1 MAVYMLVRVL
11 KYPTTNLSAE
21 EPMSA
26 EPIEAF
32 PPAGKKVEDYDLTQA
47 QLGRGSRPGT
57 LVLIEERL
65 ATLLASE
72 IEHLLRVRTRI
83 QVSQSRTIRWTE
95 FVGERPA
102 TGCFN
107 YLELDAIGGYG
118 LVEVQLKTLFG
129 FLDRLFGGEG
139 KDIDDSPRLKLSRV
153 EERVVRRLVHLFA
166 RSLEAAWRPVVPM
179 TVRHLRV
186 ETKAS
191 NAAVATNGDWVL
203 VTSFEIVTDD
213 ESMGDLCLALPVALL
228 EPFKERLA
236 SGSYENKRQRD
247 DGWENHFRRIV
258 NSVPVEVIAELGRA
272 NVTIGDLLTWKVDDV
287 VRLDQAA
294 ERPIQVSIA
303 GVPKYRGD
311 ITVQFGNLAV
321 QLKSM
326 STRQVPVSQEKTD
339 DI

>member
-1 MAVYMLVRVL
+1 
-11 KYPTTNLSAE
+11 
-21 EPMSA
+21 MSA
-26 EPIEAF
+26 EPVEAF
-32 PPAGKKVEDYDLTQA
+32 PPAGKKIEDYDLTQA
-47 QLGRGSRPGT
+47 QLGRGSRPET

-65 ATLLASE
+65 STLLASE

-83 QVSQSRTIRWTE
+83 QVSESRTVRWTE
-95 FVGERPA
+95 FVSECPT

-107 YLELDAIGGYG
+107 YLELEAIGGYG
-118 LVEVQLKTLFG
+118 FLEVQLKTLFG

-139 KDIDDSPRLKLSRV
+139 KDIDDSPRIKLSRV

-166 RSLEAAWRPVVPM
+166 RSLEAAWRPVVPL

-191 NAAVATNGDWVL
+191 NAAVAQNGDWVL
-203 VTSFEIVTDD
+203 VTSFEIITND
-213 ESMGDLCLALPVALL
+213 ESMGSVRLALPVALL
-228 EPFKERLA
+228 EPYKERLA

-247 DGWENHFRRIV
+247 DGWEDHFRRLV
-258 NSVPVEVIAELGRA
+258 NVVPVEVIAELGRA
-272 NVTIGDLLTWKVDDV
+272 RVTVGDILGWQVGDV
-287 VRLDQAA
+287 VRLDQAS
-294 ERPIQVSIA
+294 ERPVQVSIA

-326 STRQVPVSQEKTD
+326 STRHTPVQEKND